1 MTQWR
6 DPLPDASPS
15 TFWGLLEA
23 ADRRAVIA
31 AGAVR
36 DVPRGTALSTEG
48 HRPDQV
54 WVLLSGRVEVSRDD
68 PAGHRTV
75 LAIRASGD
83 VIGELS
89 AIDGR
94 PMSATSVATEDG
106 SALVLSAD
114 RFAAVCRQR
123 PTVGRVVTTAVMH
136 RLRASDDGRVRQRA
150 DVRDRTVLALLD
162 LAGPGAGLVV
172 IPMTQQQLADLV
184 SAALVS
190 VTRTL
195 DELRDLGAI
204 STGRGRIEIRD
215 RARLRASLP
224 PELR

>member
-1 MTQWR
+1 MIQWR
-6 DPLPDASPS
+6 DPLPDAPPS
-15 TFWGLLEA
+15 TFWGLLDA
-23 ADRRAVIA
+23 ADRRTVVA

-36 DVPRGTALSTEG
+36 NVPRGTKLSTEG

-54 WVLLSGRVEVSRDD
+54 WVLLSGRVEVFRDD

-75 LAIRASGD
+75 LAIRGMGE
-83 VIGELS
+83 VIGEMS
-89 AIDGR
+89 AIDGL
-94 PMSATSVATEDG
+94 PMSATSIATEDG
-106 SALVLSAD
+106 TALVLSAD

-123 PTVGRVVTTAVMH
+123 PTVGRVVTTAAVH
-136 RLRASDDGRVRQRA
+136 RLRASDEGRVRQRA

-162 LAGPGAGLVV
+162 LAGPAAGPVV
-172 IPMTQQQLADLV
+172 IRMTQQGLADLV
-184 SAALVS
+184 SAALIS

-204 STGRGRIEIRD
+204 RTSRGRIEIRD
-215 RARLRASLP
+215 PVGLRASLP